1 MPDLLVVADS
11 LAFHGPDRPYPADEA
26 RLWPNVAAHRLGG
39 EVELVAR
46 AGWTARH
53 AWAAIT
59 GDPRV
64 WAALPRVDAVV
75 LGVSGM
81 DSLPSPLPTALR
93 ELIPVLRPPSLRRI
107 VRAGYRRAQPVLA
120 PALARLPGG
129 GPATLPPRLTV
140 QHLERCRAGVH
151 ALRPGLPVVAML
163 PSVHRAADYGSAH
176 PHRSATEAAI
186 RAWAA
191 GVPAVSLL
199 DVAPLVAAHVL
210 GGRGNPDGMHWG
222 WEAHRAV
229 GDALAEL
236 LAGHPAASDTPS

>member
-26 RLWPNVAAHRLGG
+26 RLWPNVAAGHLGG
-39 EVELVAR
+39 GVELVAR

-93 ELIPVLRPPSLRRI
+93 ELIPVLRPPSLRRL
-107 VRAGYRRAQPVLA
+107 VRSGYRRAQPLLA

-140 QHLERCRAGVH
+140 QYLERCRAGVH
-151 ALRPGLPVVAML
+151 ALRPELPVVAML
-163 PSVHRAADYGSAH
+163 PSVHRAADYGLAH
-176 PHRSATEAAI
+176 PHRAATEAAI

-191 GVPAVSLL
+191 AAPAVSLL
-199 DVAPLVAAHVL
+199 DVASLVAAHVL
-210 GGRGNPDGMHWG
+210 GGHGNPDGMHWG
-222 WEAHRAV
+222 WAAHRDV
-229 GDALAEL
+229 GTALAAVV
-236 LAGHPAASDTPS
+236 AGSPAGTGAPS

>member
-26 RLWPNVAAHRLGG
+26 RLWPNVAADRLAGDA
-39 EVELVAR
+39 ELVAR

-93 ELIPVLRPPSLRRI
+93 ELIPVLRPPSLRNI
-107 VRAGYRRAQPVLA
+107 VRSGYRRAQPVLA

-140 QHLERCRAGVH
+140 QYLERCRAGVH

-163 PSVHRAADYGSAH
+163 PSVHRAADYGLVH
-176 PHRSATEAAI
+176 PHRAATETAI
-186 RAWAA
+186 RTWAA
-191 GVPAVSLL
+191 DAPAVSLL
-199 DVAPLVAAHVL
+199 DVAPLVGTHVM
-210 GGRGNPDGMHWG
+210 GGHGNPDGMHWG
-222 WEAHRAV
+222 WDAHRAV
-229 GDALAEL
+229 GEALAAL
-236 LAGHPAASDTPS
+236 LAGQRAATGTSS